1 MTYTL
6 SAKSLARL
14 EGVHPALVAVV
25 KRAISLTTVD
35 FMVGEGV
42 RSAARQAELYA
53 QGRTKPGNKVTWV
66 RKSNHQV
73 APDGLGHAV
82 DLWALDPG
90 GAIDW
95 GSIPLYEAVYKAM
108 FAAAKEQ
115 GTTLRSGMDWDRD
128 GVLHEHGEVDLAHYE
143 LVQP

>member
-1 MTYTL
+1 MTFKL
-6 SAKSLARL
+6 SQRSLDRL
-14 EGVHPALVAVV
+14 VGVHPKLVTVV
-25 KRAISLTTVD
+25 RRAIEVSTVD

-42 RSAARQAELYA
+42 RSAERQAALYA
-53 QGRTKPGNKVTWV
+53 QGRTKPGNIVTWV
-66 RKSNHQV
+66 RVSQHQV
-73 APDGLGHAV
+73 KADGLGHAV

-108 FAAAKEQ
+108 FRAAGEL
-115 GTTLRSGMDWDRD
+115 GTAIRSGMDWDRD

-143 LVQP
+143 LVGV

>member
-1 MTYTL
+1 MTYAL
-6 SAKSLARL
+6 SQKSLACL

-25 KRAISLTTVD
+25 KRAIALSTVD

-53 QGRTKPGNKVTWV
+53 QGRTRPGNKVTWV
-66 RKSNHQV
+66 RVSNHQLK
-73 APDGLGHAV
+73 PDGLGHAV

-95 GSIPLYEAVYKAM
+95 GSISLYEAVYKAM

-115 GTTLRSGMDWDRD
+115 GVHIRSGMDWDQD
-128 GVLHEHGEVDLAHYE
+128 GHLHEHGENDMAHFE
-143 LVQP
+143 IVA

>member
-25 KRAISLTTVD
+25 KRAIALTTVD

-95 GSIPLYEAVYKAM
+95 GNIPLYDAVAKAM
-108 FAAAKEQ
+108 FAAAEEQ
-115 GTTLRSGMDWDRD
+115 NTHIRWGANWDED
-128 GVLHEHGEVDLAHYE
+128 DHPHEHGESDLAHFE
-143 LVQP
+143 VHL